1 MYELCV
7 KLVFG
12 LTYNGGAGGAGGAGS
27 AGSLARHIIK
37 YACL

>member
-12 LTYNGGAGGAGGAGS
+12 LTYDGGAAGAGS

>member
-12 LTYNGGAGGAGGAGS
+12 LTYDGGTVG

>member
-12 LTYNGGAGGAGGAGS
+12 LTYDGGAGGAGS